1 MKMMSAR
8 QPWPVG
14 IAALLVPVLFV
25 GCATSPQPRVIT
37 QAQAK
42 SGDNVF
48 TAIASVEHG
57 GSCQVNPCNVLFK
70 TPQGEGDVQVVAN
83 GFVIGTFPR
92 GETITLGNYSESV
105 RISMPGTDYGTIFV
119 NIPNSNNP

>member
-1 MKMMSAR
+1 MKIKSAKQLR
-8 QPWPVG
+8 WTH
-14 IAALLVPVLFV
+14 IATLLVPVLLA
-25 GCATSPQPRVIT
+25 GCATGQVPHVIT
-37 QAQAK
+37 QGQAK

-70 TPQGEGDVQVVAN
+70 TPPGEGDVQVVAN

-92 GETITLGNYSESV
+92 GEKITLGEYSETV
-105 RISMPGTDYGTIFV
+105 RISMPGTDYGTIYV
-119 NIPNSNNP
+119 NIPNANNR